1 LEFNA
6 YRLNVIKK
14 NNIILVL
21 KKIFRFPLIRFLKNS
36 PYLETL
42 MNKTIIS
49 VLDTAT
55 DEIAKK
61 I

>member
-1 LEFNA
+1 LK
-6 YRLNVIKK
+6 VIKK

-36 PYLETL
+36 PYLEIL
-42 MNKTIIS
+42 KNKTIIS
-49 VLDTAT
+49 VLDTTT

>member
-21 KKIFRFPLIRFLKNS
+21 KKIFKFPLIIFLKNS
-36 PYLETL
+36 PYLEIL
-42 MNKTIIS
+42 KNKTIIS
-49 VLDTAT
+49 VLDTTT
-55 DEIAKK
+55 DEIVKK

>member
-14 NNIILVL
+14 NKIILVL
-21 KKIFRFPLIRFLKNS
+21 KKIFRFPFIRFLKNS
-36 PYLETL
+36 PYLDIL
-42 MNKTIIS
+42 KNKIIMS
-49 VLDTAT
+49 VLDTTT
-55 DEIAKK
+55 DAITKK